1 MSLVREQ
8 GPDAP
13 RLHCAS
19 LLGVT
24 AALAAAFHF
33 RAFRFRHALITIIH
47 VTALDAYER
56 PSNTCLLSVLTGPL

>member
-1 MSLVREQ
+1 MTDRSVREH

-33 RAFRFRHALITIIH
+33 RAFRFRHALITIMSLRKAFEH
-47 VTALDAYER
+47 VPSFR
-56 PSNTCLLSVLTGPL
+56 PHRPL